1 MCMCGGVN
9 DSDSENVVMIIKVLP
24 VIAPHIDIPPFD
36 PCFERT
42 WAIFSFFLS
51 LFSFLGG

>member
-1 MCMCGGVN
+1 MCGGVN